1 MPYHERRQGRRE
13 RGCDLREKAGA
24 MLEGYERREKAV
36 EEREGCAVREGR
48 AGIAYLW

>member
-36 EEREGCAVREGR
+36 EEREGCGKSEGCRGEGR
-48 AGIAYLW
+48 M